1 MKERKGMIHLT
12 IPDDRESWQKLVER
26 RPDTARFEGFL
37 GAEVEV
43 DLTSV
48 RFTRPA
54 RGGHEL
60 TVEVTRASGQSV
72 MMPIRIV
79 QAMAQIQFGL
89 ETFAEMFRL
98 AFSGH
103 ASQTTHRAPSSLSG
117 TQPAPLL

>member
-1 MKERKGMIHLT
+1 MKKREGVIRLT
-12 IPDDRESWQKLVER
+12 IPDDREYWQKIIER

-48 RFTRPA
+48 RFARSA

-60 TVEVTRASGQSV
+60 CVEVTRASGHSV

-79 QAMAQIQFGL
+79 QAMARIQFGL
-89 ETFAEMFRL
+89 ETFAEMFQL

-103 ASQTTHRAPSSLSG
+103 ANRTPHSAPSRG